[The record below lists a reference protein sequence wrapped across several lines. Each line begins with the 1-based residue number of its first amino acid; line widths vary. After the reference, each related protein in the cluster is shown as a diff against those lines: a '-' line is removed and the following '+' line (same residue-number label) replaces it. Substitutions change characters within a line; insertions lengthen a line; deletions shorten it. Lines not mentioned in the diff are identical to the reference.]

1 MDDFVQLRMALADW
15 HFPLLGS
22 RLFEHGPRG
31 STATAHR
38 LVPVTHAARTVGV
51 LVAEAHFVARRLLHF
66 HHRPIGVQFVGHHHG
81 QAGAHA
87 LAHFRAVA
95 NHGHTAVSGDADVHL
110 RIIDPAVGHA
120 VGTELLLF
128 LFGESI
134 LPTPTRGQHQR
145 TGGAH
150 TFEETTATEVAQGEI
165 IR

>member
-1 MDDFVQLRMALADW
+1 MQLRMALADR
-15 HFPLLGS
+15 HFPLRGS
-22 RLFEHGPRG
+22 GLLKHGPRG

-51 LVAEAHFVARRLLHF
+51 LVAETHFVARRLLHF
-66 HHRPIGVQFVGHHHG
+66 DQRPVGVQFIGHYHG

-95 NHGHTAVSGDADVHL
+95 NHGHAAIGGDADINL

-120 VGTELLLF
+120 VGAELLVF
-128 LFGESI
+128 FGGKRV
-134 LPTPTRGQHQR
+134 LPAPTGCQHQR
-145 TGGAH
+145 TGSAH
-150 TFEETTATEVAQGEI
+150 TFEETTAAEVAQGKI